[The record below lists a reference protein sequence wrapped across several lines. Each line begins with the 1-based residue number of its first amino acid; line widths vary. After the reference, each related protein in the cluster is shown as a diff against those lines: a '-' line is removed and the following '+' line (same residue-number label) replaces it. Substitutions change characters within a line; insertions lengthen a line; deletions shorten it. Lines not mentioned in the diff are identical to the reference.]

1 MKPTS
6 NDVIN
11 YAKKFVRKASYGS
24 PNQFTRWY
32 YGNNT
37 AAPWCAIFVYFCL
50 SQTGGK
56 ELMTGCANKA
66 YVPTIWNWGKAKG
79 YTRGGTSQAYLGDL
93 VIFDWQKDGVADHIG
108 FVIKDNGN
116 GYVTTV
122 EGNTS
127 NTNNGN
133 GGCVQIRTRSKS
145 LIKGYVRLPYNKA
158 NGVIGRG
165 IMKSNMPVRGSH
177 DLRKPVRRIIR
188 RGEKVACYKTYKD
201 IYGRVYWALNK
212 SQTEW
217 VVYSDK
223 TKTYIE
229 RTS

>member
-6 NDVIN
+6 NDVVS
-11 YAKKFVRKASYGS
+11 YAKKFVRSAPYGS

-37 AAPWCAIFVYFCL
+37 TAPWCAIFVYYCL
-50 SQTGGK
+50 AQTGGK
-56 ELMTGCANKA
+56 ELMAGCANKA
-66 YVPTIWNWGKAKG
+66 YVPTIWNWGASKG
-79 YTRGGTSQAYLGDL
+79 YNRGAYSEAKQGDL

-108 FVIKDNGN
+108 FALSDHGS
-116 GYVTTV
+116 YVKTV

-145 LIKGYVRLPYNKA
+145 LVKGYVRLPYNTV

-165 IMKSNMPVRGSH
+165 VMEYTMPVRRQHS
-177 DLRKPVRRIIR
+177 LKSPTVNTIKK
-188 RGEKVACYKTYKD
+188 GERVACYKTYKD
-201 IYGRVYWALNK
+201 IYGRLYWALNIE
-212 SQTEW
+212 QTKW
-217 VVYSDK
+217 VVFSDRK
-223 TKTYIE
+223 HTYIH